1 MRIRIEPAA
10 QSLPMPWYG
19 FAALGAFGAF
29 SAVVY
34 WFGRHTGAEW
44 TLCTM
49 KRFTGVPCAGCRGT
63 RAGLRLLAGDLPGAF
78 SFNPLL
84 AMLFVLIPVGLALRI
99 GSRRTL
105 RFELRKGDKIAIA
118 IALVLLFAANW
129 AYVIYMELHA
139 SR

>member
-1 MRIRIEPAA
+1 
-10 QSLPMPWYG
+10 MPWHG
-19 FAALGAFGAF
+19 FAALGVFAAF
-29 SAVVY
+29 SAAVY
-34 WFGRHTGAEW
+34 WIGRQTGAEW

-63 RAGLRLLAGDLPGAF
+63 RAGLRLLAGDIPGAF

-84 AMLFVLIPVGLALRI
+84 ATLLVLLPVGLALRI

-105 RFELRKGDKIAIA
+105 RFELGKGDKILIP
-118 IALVLLFAANW
+118 IALVLLFFANW

-139 SR
+139 IK